1 MESNSEKIAFSKDD
15 QTQIKIGKTEYIVNA
30 HYADSMTLFEKL
42 LRLMIK
48 DIDKN
53 WKPEGATLPYIPF
66 QKLRRNLQCKTKII
80 NNFQQ
85 HGL

>member
-53 WKPEGATLPYIPF
+53 
-66 QKLRRNLQCKTKII
+66 
-80 NNFQQ
+80 
-85 HGL
+85 

>member
-1 MESNSEKIAFSKDD
+1 MDKKADNAFSQKK

-53 WKPEGATLPYIPF
+53 
-66 QKLRRNLQCKTKII
+66 
-80 NNFQQ
+80 
-85 HGL
+85 